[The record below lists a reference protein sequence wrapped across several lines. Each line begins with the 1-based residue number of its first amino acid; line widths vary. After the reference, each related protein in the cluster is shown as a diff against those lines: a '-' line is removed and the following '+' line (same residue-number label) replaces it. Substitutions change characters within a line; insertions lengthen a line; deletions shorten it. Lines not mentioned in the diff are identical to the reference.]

1 MEDSISAHSLTDLA
15 YTAGIIDGEG
25 SILILRGT
33 GYNRKGEKY
42 KRYGCRVSVG
52 MTDKLVPE
60 WLHKNFGGCFYSRQM
75 AKNWKDQYIWMITSR
90 TVGSFISAIL
100 PFLKTK
106 KKQALLVLEYLDHV
120 QENNPEYR
128 ELMVG
133 KMKELNRKGKPV
145 TTNTLDGSPEP
156 KIESELTGDRESA
169 PAVTQVGFSNEIIE
183 KVHPYLV
190 TLHENPQVS
199 LGQMPL
205 A

>member
-1 MEDSISAHSLTDLA
+1 MEDSISNCSITDLA

-33 GYNRKGEKY
+33 GYNRRGEKY

-52 MTDKLVPE
+52 MTDRIVTE

-90 TVGSFISAIL
+90 TVKTFITAIL

-106 KKQALLVLEYLDHV
+106 KRQAHLVLEYLDHV

-128 ELMVG
+128 EMMVG

-145 TTNTLDGSPEP
+145 TTNTLDTSSEV
-156 KIESELTGDRESA
+156 KIESELGGDTESA
-169 PAVTQVGFSNEIIE
+169 PAVT
-183 KVHPYLV
+183 
-190 TLHENPQVS
+190 
-199 LGQMPL
+199 
-205 A
+205 